1 MKTNDKHK
9 KNLVSEIL
17 RRVASKIGAQV
28 VLDPEYGFA
37 GQITYQSGIRRYF
50 RASSLDLNHLGASEI
65 ARDKDYANYFIERMG
80 YPIIEGKT
88 FFSDEFAEI
97 IRSKRDINAGY
108 QYALSL
114 GLPVFV
120 KPNSKSQGEGVVKVR
135 TKREFYKA
143 MREAFK
149 IDRVVIVQ
157 RVVKGKDYR
166 IVVLDN
172 RAISAYERIPLYIT
186 GNGHSSIRALL
197 EEKQASFDRTERD
210 TRIKIN
216 DYRIK
221 LILQRKKL
229 TLDSVVPKAEHLQ
242 LLDNANLSSG
252 GDSIDVT
259 EVVHPDFKKIAID
272 LTRDMGLRLCGVDL
286 MIDGDI
292 KSPAGKYWIIEI
304 NSAPGLDNYAAI
316 GPSQAKIVE
325 DLYLKVLKAME

>member
-1 MKTNDKHK
+1 MKTKDRNK

-17 RRVASKIGAQV
+17 RQVASKIGAQV

-37 GQITYQSGIRRYF
+37 GQITYQSGIKRYF

-65 ARDKDYANYFIERMG
+65 ARDKDYANYFMEHMG
-80 YPIIEGKT
+80 YPVIEGKT

-114 GLPVFV
+114 GLPV
-120 KPNSKSQGEGVVKVR
+120 
-135 TKREFYKA
+135 
-143 MREAFK
+143 
-149 IDRVVIVQ
+149 I
-157 RVVKGKDYR
+157 
-166 IVVLDN
+166 DN
-172 RAISAYERIPLYIT
+172 RVITAYERIPLSVT
-186 GNGHSSIRALL
+186 GDGQSSIRALL
-197 EEKQASFDRTERD
+197 EEKQASFDKMGRD
-210 TRIKIN
+210 TRIKIG

-292 KSPAGKYWIIEI
+292 KSPAGKYWVIEI
-304 NSAPGLDNYAAI
+304 NSAPGLDNYATI